1 MQVQLIRPRKP
12 TAGGVSVEM
21 IHSCQDMR
29 VMLLQLCPGGE
40 VPAATSSSSVSLQ
53 VVSGRCELVAGCEW
67 VKAGAGTIWFYPPGE
82 PFGVR
87 ATDEPAT
94 VLATYVPRP

>member
-12 TAGGVSVEM
+12 SVDGVSAEM

-29 VMLLQLCPGGE
+29 VILLELSPGGE
-40 VPAATSSSSVSLQ
+40 VPASTSSSSVSLQ
-53 VVSGRCELVAGCEW
+53 VVTGRCELLAGREW
-67 VKAGAGTIWFYPPGE
+67 VEAGAGTIWFYPPGE

-87 ATDEPAT
+87 AAGEPAT
-94 VLATYVPRP
+94 VLATYAPRP

>member
-1 MQVQLIRPRKP
+1 MQVRLIRPRKP
-12 TAGGVSVEM
+12 SADGVSVEM

-29 VMLLQLCPGGE
+29 VILMELSPGGE

-53 VVSGRCELVAGCEW
+53 VVSGGCDLLAGCEW
-67 VKAGAGTIWFYPPGE
+67 VPAEAGTIWFYPPGE

-87 ATDEPAT
+87 ATDGPAT
-94 VLATYVPRP
+94 VLATYAPRP